1 LYSIAFFFLHVI
13 IREICPGRCDLES
26 IVDKPEERQAKKGA
40 ILTLIFLSHAMNH
53 LQSIVLNVFYP
64 LIREEFGIGYFEL
77 GFLTT
82 ANQLVAS
89 VLQVIY
95 GFLAR
100 FMGRGVLL
108 GVGNIIVGL
117 GGIGIGLSR
126 GFNGLLGWVGIR
138 SVGISAQHPIGAAIL
153 ASHFPQQRARVLGL
167 HQSAGNVGGWVAPVL
182 ASSLLLMG
190 IAWRQIV
197 WVISIA
203 SILMGLGYFA
213 FRDLIVP
220 VGAGESSGGGKRSRA
235 KAGLADYWLAM
246 KNRNILFLTLAMMA
260 GAAGRGTNVLSTYL
274 TTYLVDTYNM
284 DASRAG
290 FFFSAMMIGGIVGP
304 VAVGWLADKISHKS
318 ICQLTLLAAA
328 VFNFTVIFYPSANWF
343 LVTHLILSG
352 VFIWARG
359 PLVETLFI
367 EATDKASL
375 DTLLSIHYAVAF
387 VSGPAW
393 TLVTGVVIDKFGA
406 IPAFAI
412 MAASY
417 LLGMFFLAFVKFGP
431 QKKIAGV

>member
-1 LYSIAFFFLHVI
+1 
-13 IREICPGRCDLES
+13 
-26 IVDKPEERQAKKGA
+26 
-40 ILTLIFLSHAMNH
+40 
-53 LQSIVLNVFYP
+53 
-64 LIREEFGIGYFEL
+64 
-77 GFLTT
+77 
-82 ANQLVAS
+82 
-89 VLQVIY
+89 
-95 GFLAR
+95 
-100 FMGRGVLL
+100 
-108 GVGNIIVGL
+108 
-117 GGIGIGLSR
+117 
-126 GFNGLLGWVGIR
+126 
-138 SVGISAQHPIGAAIL
+138 
-153 ASHFPQQRARVLGL
+153 
-167 HQSAGNVGGWVAPVL
+167 
-182 ASSLLLMG
+182 MG

-328 VFNFTVIFYPSANWF
+328 IFNFTVIFYPSANGF

-375 DTLLSIHYAVAF
+375 DTLLSIYYAVAF